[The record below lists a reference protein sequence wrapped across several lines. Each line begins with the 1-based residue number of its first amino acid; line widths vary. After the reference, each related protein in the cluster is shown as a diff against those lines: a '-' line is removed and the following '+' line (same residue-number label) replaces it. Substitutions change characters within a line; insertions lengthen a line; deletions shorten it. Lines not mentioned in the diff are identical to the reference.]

1 MFKEIIPQASSFL
14 DHWLQFRYERLEM
27 PGFVVAIHIDGK
39 VEYLKAFGYADTEKR
54 EPMSVEHVFRIAS
67 HSKTFAATAI
77 MQLAEEKL
85 LHIDEPV
92 AKYVPWVRDHKDHR
106 MEKVTL
112 RQLMSH
118 SAGMIRDGKDAN
130 FWQLT
135 NSFHDLAAFKKALMD
150 CELVYDTNKQMKYS
164 NFGYALLGCV
174 VEEVYGMPFS
184 SYVQAK
190 ILQPLGLSN
199 TTSEVNEEML
209 SKLVVGYTRRGREK
223 QRHPIEKNLDTRQM
237 AAATGFCS
245 TATDLCKYFDA
256 HFVGSKK
263 LLSDESKK
271 EMQRTQWRVKNSHI
285 GEEYGLG
292 FQIEYVL
299 DRKVYGHGGAFPG
312 QRTKTICDP
321 AEKLI
326 ITVLTNCIDGE
337 ASFIARGLY
346 TVLDHFHGSSLLADS
361 ATLEQLR
368 KFEGIYTSLWGD
380 LAIVESGRSLLGVD
394 PNTWFPFGRD
404 QEIQVLELA
413 GENKLR
419 IANANGYYSEG
430 EYAEFD
436 FDFNGNVISIDY
448 AGYNMLP
455 EAEYSH
461 QLGKTAVGT

>member
-1 MFKEIIPQASSFL
+1 MFKDVISQAIPFI

-27 PGFVVAIHIDGK
+27 PGYVVAIAIDGK
-39 VEYLKAFGYADTEKR
+39 VEFLKAYGYADMEKR
-54 EPMSVEHVFRIAS
+54 EPLTVDHTFRIAS

-92 AKYVPWVRDHKDHR
+92 AKYVPWIRDHKDHR
-106 MEKVTL
+106 MEKVTI

-135 NSFHDLAAFKKALMD
+135 NSFHDLADFKKALMD
-150 CELVYDTNKQMKYS
+150 CDLVFDTNKQMKYS
-164 NFGYALLGCV
+164 NFGYGLLGCV
-174 VEEVYGMPFS
+174 VEEVYGMPFG

-199 TTSEVNEEML
+199 TTPEINDEML
-209 SKLVVGYTRRGREK
+209 SRLVVGYTRRGREK
-223 QRHPIEKNLDTRQM
+223 QRQPIEKSIDTRQM

-245 TATDLCKYFDA
+245 TAADLCKYFDA

-271 EMQRTQWRVKNSHI
+271 EMQRTQWRVKNSQI

-299 DRKVYGHGGAFPG
+299 DQKVHGHGGAFPG
-312 QRTKTICDP
+312 QRTKSICDP
-321 AEKLI
+321 SERLVI
-326 ITVLTNCIDGE
+326 SVLTNCIDGE
-337 ASFIARGLY
+337 ASFMARGLY
-346 TVLDHFHGSSLLADS
+346 TVLDHFQSSARRADKD
-361 ATLEQLR
+361 TIEQLR

-380 LAIVESGRSLLGVD
+380 LAIVESGRNLIGVD
-394 PNTWFPFGRD
+394 PNTWFPFSRD
-404 QEIQVLELA
+404 QEVQTLELA
-413 GENKLR
+413 GENRLKVT
-419 IANANGYYSEG
+419 NANGYYSEG
-430 EYAEFD
+430 EHAEFD
-436 FDFNGNVISIDY
+436 FDFNGEVISIDY
-448 AGYNMLP
+448 AGYNMVP
-455 EAEYSH
+455 EAEYSNEFA
-461 QLGKTAVGT
+461 KAKVAT

>member
-1 MFKEIIPQASSFL
+1 MFKEIISQASSFL
-14 DHWLQFRYERLEM
+14 DHWLQFRYDRLEM
-27 PGFVVAIHIDGK
+27 PGFVVAIQIDGK

-77 MQLAEEKL
+77 MQLAEEQL

-135 NSFHDLAAFKKALMD
+135 NSFHDLAAFQKALMD

-209 SKLVVGYTRRGREK
+209 SRLVVGYTRRGREK

-346 TVLDHFHGSSLLADS
+346 TVLDHFYGSSQRADS
-361 ATLEQLR
+361 ATIEQLR

-380 LAIVESGRSLLGVD
+380 LAIVESGRSLIGVD

-461 QLGKTAVGT
+461 QLAATTVGT

>member
-1 MFKEIIPQASSFL
+1 MFKDVISQAVPFI

-27 PGFVVAIHIDGK
+27 PGFVVAIAIDGK
-39 VEYLKAFGYADTEKR
+39 VEFLKAFGHADAEQR
-54 EPMSVEHVFRIAS
+54 EALTTDHVFRIAS

-85 LHIDEPV
+85 LQIDEPV
-92 AKYVPWVRDHKDHR
+92 AAYVPWLRDHKDHR
-106 MEKVTL
+106 MEKVTI
-112 RQLMSH
+112 RQLLSH

-135 NSFHDLAAFKKALMD
+135 NSFHDLADFKKQLW
-150 CELVYDTNKQMKYS
+150 LVIWCLDTNKQMKYS

-174 VEEVYGMPFS
+174 VEEVYGMPFG

-199 TTSEVNEEML
+199 TTPEINQEML
-209 SKLVVGYTRRGREK
+209 SRLVVGYTRRGREK
-223 QRHPIEKNLDTRQM
+223 HRQPIEKNIDTRQM

-245 TATDLCKYFDA
+245 TAADLCKYFEA

-271 EMQRTQWRVKNSHI
+271 EMQRTQWKLKNSNI

-292 FQIEYVL
+292 FQIETVL

-312 QRTKTICDP
+312 QRTKTLCDP
-321 AEKLI
+321 NERLVVV
-326 ITVLTNCIDGE
+326 VLTNCIDGE
-337 ASFIARGLY
+337 ATFMARGIV
-346 TVLDHFHGSSLLADS
+346 TVLDHFSKQRQSSQQRNYR
-361 ATLEQLR
+361 TTQEIR
-368 KFEGIYTSLWGD
+368 GIYTSLWGD
-380 LAIVESGRSLLGVD
+380 LAIVESGQNLIGVD

-404 QEIQVLELA
+404 QEVQVLELA
-413 GENKLR
+413 GDNRLK
-419 IANANGYYSEG
+419 IAKAGGYYSEG
-430 EYAEFD
+430 EFAEFD
-436 FDFNGNVISIDY
+436 FDFNGDVISIDY

-455 EAEYSH
+455 EAEYSNEFA
-461 QLGKTAVGT
+461 KAKVPS

>member
-1 MFKEIIPQASSFL
+1 MFKDIVSQAAPFI
-14 DHWLQFRYERLEM
+14 DRWLQFRYDRLEM
-27 PGFVVAIHIDGK
+27 PGFVVAIQIDGK
-39 VEYLKAFGYADTEKR
+39 VEYLKAYGYADSEKR
-54 EPMSVEHVFRIAS
+54 EPMTTDHVFRIAS

-77 MQLAEEKL
+77 MQMAEEKL

-92 AKYVPWVRDHKDHR
+92 AKYVPWLRDHRDHR
-106 MEKVTL
+106 MEKVTI

-135 NSFHDLAAFKKALMD
+135 NTFHDLADFKKALLD
-150 CELVYDTNKQMKYS
+150 CDLVFDTNKQMKYS

-174 VEEVYGMPFS
+174 VEEVYGMPFG

-209 SKLVVGYTRRGREK
+209 SRLVVGYTRRGREK
-223 QRHPIEKNLDTRQM
+223 HRHAIEKNLDTRQM

-245 TATDLCKYFDA
+245 TAGDLCKYFDA

-321 AEKLI
+321 NEKLI
-326 ITVLTNCIDGE
+326 VVVLTNCIDGE
-337 ASFIARGLY
+337 ASFMARGLY
-346 TVLDHFHGSSLLADS
+346 GVLDHFHGSALRADRE
-361 ATLEQLR
+361 TIEHLR

-380 LAIVESGRSLLGVD
+380 LAIVESGRNLVGVD
-394 PNTWFPFGRD
+394 PNTWFPFGRE

-413 GENKLR
+413 GENRLK
-419 IANANGYYSEG
+419 ISNANGYYSEG

-461 QLGKTAVGT
+461 EFARARAIT

>member
-1 MFKEIIPQASSFL
+1 MFKEIVSQAVPFI
-14 DHWLQFRYERLEM
+14 DHWLQFRYARLEM
-27 PGFVVAIHIDGK
+27 PGFVVAISIDGK
-39 VEYLKAFGYADTEKR
+39 VEFLKAYGYADAEKG
-54 EPMSVEHVFRIAS
+54 EPMTTDHVFRIAS

-77 MQLAEEKL
+77 MQLAEERL

-92 AKYVPWVRDHKDHR
+92 AKYVPWLRDHKDHR
-106 MEKVTL
+106 MEKVTI

-135 NSFHDLAAFKKALMD
+135 NSFHDLADFKKALMSCD
-150 CELVYDTNKQMKYS
+150 LVFDTNKQMKYS

-190 ILQPLGLSN
+190 ILQPLGLSH
-199 TTSEVNEEML
+199 TTSEVNDDMH

-223 QRHPIEKNLDTRQM
+223 KRQAIEKHIDTRQM

-245 TATDLCKYFDA
+245 TAADLCKYFEA

-263 LLSDESKK
+263 LLNDESKK
-271 EMQRTQWRVKNSHI
+271 EMQRTQWRVKNTHI

-292 FQIEYVL
+292 FQIESVL

-312 QRTKTICDP
+312 QRTKTICDSN
-321 AEKLI
+321 EKLI
-326 ITVLTNCIDGE
+326 IVVLTNCIDGE
-337 ASFIARGLY
+337 ASYMARGLY
-346 TVLDHFHGSSLLADS
+346 TVLDHFHGSAYRADRE
-361 ATLEQLR
+361 TIDQLR

-380 LAIVESGRSLLGVD
+380 LAIVESGRNLIGVD

-413 GENKLR
+413 GDNRLR

-436 FDFNGNVISIDY
+436 FDFNGNVISVDY

-455 EAEYSH
+455 ESEYSH
-461 QLGKTAVGT
+461 DFAKTKVTT

>member
-1 MFKEIIPQASSFL
+1 MFKDVVPQAVPFI
-14 DHWLQFRYERLEM
+14 DHWLQFRYDRLEM
-27 PGFVVAIHIDGK
+27 PGFVVGIAFEGK
-39 VEYLKAFGYADTEKR
+39 IEFLKAYGYADAEQR
-54 EPMSVEHVFRIAS
+54 EPLTTDHVFRIAS

-92 AKYVPWVRDHKDHR
+92 AAYVPWIRDHKDHR
-106 MEKVTL
+106 MEKVTI
-112 RQLMSH
+112 RQLLSH

-135 NSFHDLAAFKKALMD
+135 NSFHDLADFKKAIMACD
-150 CELVYDTNKQMKYS
+150 LVFDTNQQMKYS

-174 VEEVYGMPFS
+174 VEEVYGMPFG

-199 TTSEVNEEML
+199 TTPDINDEML
-209 SKLVVGYTRRGREK
+209 SRLVVGYTRRGREK
-223 QRHPIEKNLDTRQM
+223 KRLPIEKHIDTRQM
-237 AAATGFCS
+237 ASATGFCS
-245 TATDLCKYFDA
+245 TASDLVKYFDA

-271 EMQRTQWRVKNSHI
+271 EMQRTQWKVKNSHI

-292 FQIEYVL
+292 FQIESVL

-312 QRTKTICDP
+312 QRTKTLCEPNERMIVV
-321 AEKLI
+321 
-326 ITVLTNCIDGE
+326 VLTNCIDGE
-337 ASFIARGLY
+337 ASFMARGI
-346 TVLDHFHGSSLLADS
+346 VAAFEHFQSSHYRANPE
-361 ATLEQLR
+361 TIEQLR
-368 KFEGIYTSLWGD
+368 KFQGIYTSLWGD
-380 LAIVESGRSLLGVD
+380 LAIVESGWNLIGVD

-404 QEIQVLELA
+404 QDTQVLELA
-413 GENKLR
+413 GENRLK
-419 IANANGYYSEG
+419 IVNSNGYCSVG

-436 FDFNGNVISIDY
+436 FDFNGEVISIDY

-455 EAEYSH
+455 EAEYSNEIA
-461 QLGKTAVGT
+461 KAKVPN

>member
-1 MFKEIIPQASSFL
+1 MFKDVVSQAVPFI
-14 DHWLQFRYERLEM
+14 DHWLQFRYERMEM
-27 PGFVVAIHIDGK
+27 PGFVVAIAIEGK
-39 VEYLKAFGYADTEKR
+39 IEFLKAYGYAD
-54 EPMSVEHVFRIAS
+54 VEECEVLTTDHVFRIAS

-92 AKYVPWVRDHKDHR
+92 AAYVPWVRDHKDHR
-106 MEKVTL
+106 MEKVTI
-112 RQLMSH
+112 RQLLSH

-135 NSFHDLAAFKKALMD
+135 NNFHDLADFKKAIMD
-150 CELVYDTNKQMKYS
+150 CDLVFDTNKQMKYS

-174 VEEVYGMPFS
+174 VEEVYGMPFG

-199 TTSEVNEEML
+199 TTPDVHEEML
-209 SKLVVGYTRRGREK
+209 SRLVVGYTRRGREK
-223 QRHPIEKNLDTRQM
+223 RRQPIEKNIDTRQM
-237 AAATGFCS
+237 ASATGFCS
-245 TATDLCKYFDA
+245 TAADLCKYFDA

-271 EMQRTQWRVKNSHI
+271 EMQRSQWKVKNSQI

-292 FQIEYVL
+292 FQIETVVE
-299 DRKVYGHGGAFPG
+299 RKVYGHGGAFPG

-321 AEKLI
+321 DERLVI
-326 ITVLTNCIDGE
+326 VVLTNSIDGE
-337 ASFIARGLY
+337 ASFMARGLV
-346 TVLDHFHGSSLLADS
+346 TVLEHFQYS
-361 ATLEQLR
+361 ANTANSETIEQLR

-380 LAIVESGRSLLGVD
+380 LAIVESGRNLIGVD

-404 QEIQVLELA
+404 QEAQVLEQA
-413 GENKLR
+413 GENRLK
-419 IANANGYYSEG
+419 IAKANGYNSVG

-436 FDFNGNVISIDY
+436 FDFNGEVISIDY

-455 EAEYSH
+455 EAEYSNEFA
-461 QLGKTAVGT
+461 KAKVPS